1 MDLNNTNLTGKI
13 IGRMKTILDHAWDP
27 ASLVATKGGISHNF
41 RKLGTD
47 LARFLYANMQNE
59 NSYYMFYLGHTN
71 LFASLSYMN
80 LRLKD
85 VSLLSMERDAAYR
98 AEYQN
103 LKDIVTDNTYRIAAL
118 ERRSKRR
125 RGNDGDDA
133 DDDDDDDGMDYKH
146 DEEPR
151 GRPVR
156 DEMDYEHDD
165 DPEVEVPESVFPLLD
180 RLPIVAIPRRPPADI
195 PELVYESEEDVWR
208 MSPAA
213 IPDFVSEPEDEP
225 PRPMIP
231 VTVPIPMR
239 TVTVPRLGGG
249 TVVVPTYLVLF
260 PPPPGKPAKWRRL
273 FKNEADREEF
283 DIHVMTTLQE
293 GAWREVDV
301 RKMKYEDF
309 KKMEITQELW
319 KQFRNLPR

>member
-1 MDLNNTNLTGKI
+1 
-13 IGRMKTILDHAWDP
+13 
-27 ASLVATKGGISHNF
+27 
-41 RKLGTD
+41 
-47 LARFLYANMQNE
+47 
-59 NSYYMFYLGHTN
+59 
-71 LFASLSYMN
+71 MN

-85 VSLLSMERDAAYR
+85 ISLLSMERDAAYR

-125 RGNDGDDA
+125 RGDDGDDA
-133 DDDDDDDGMDYKH
+133 DDDDDGMDYKH

-195 PELVYESEEDVWR
+195 PELVYESEEDVGR
-208 MSPAA
+208 LSPAA
-213 IPDFVSEPEDEP
+213 IPDFVSEPDDEFP
-225 PRPMIP
+225 ER
-231 VTVPIPMR
+231 MR
-239 TVTVPRLGGG
+239 TVTVPRIGGG

-260 PPPPGKPAKWRRL
+260 PPPPGAPRKWRRL
-273 FKNEADREEF
+273 FKNAADREEF
-283 DIHVMTTLQE
+283 DIHVMTTLSE

-301 RKMKYEDF
+301 RKMRKDSF
-309 KKMEITQELW
+309 GLMEITQNLW
-319 KQFRNLPR
+319 NQFRNLPR